1 MSFELAPAIQKI
13 RELKE
18 NVEVEYQK
26 LLLSL
31 IDIQKLKDLWE
42 EVES

>member
-1 MSFELAPAIQKI
+1 MSYELAPAIQEI
-13 RELKE
+13 REFKE
-18 NVEVEYQK
+18 KVEVEYQK

-31 IDIQKLKDLWE
+31 LDIQKLKELWE